1 MRAEA
6 PPRLQSL
13 VSDSPTEPDKG
24 KTSSPQT
31 RVPLSFSTTIFPR
44 LPTSFP
50 RSKPEEL
57 KLDSN
62 LIIQHGPISWDS
74 SIYHINRKGRGKL
87 GSHPA
92 GALLSHVALSHKSN
106 YHQLKVL
113 TDPELQLSN
122 LKGPRCTF
130 SEILPVVHDS
140 VQAWHPVF
148 MTSWGLK
155 LPMVCSSWVKPVNS
169 RDA

>member
-1 MRAEA
+1 MIKV
-6 PPRLQSL
+6 RLPL
-13 VSDSPTEPDKG
+13 CKPGSPFHFLLP
-24 KTSSPQT
+24 
-31 RVPLSFSTTIFPR
+31 FFPS

-57 KLDSN
+57 KLDSS

-113 TDPELQLSN
+113 TAPELQLSN
-122 LKGPRCTF
+122 LKGPCCTF
-130 SEILPVVHDS
+130 LPMVRDS
-140 VQAWHPVF
+140 VQAWHAVF
-148 MTSWGLK
+148 MMSSGLK
-155 LPMVCSSWVKPVNS
+155 LPMVCSSWIEPVNS
-169 RDA
+169 RDAWTGDCHGLHCYCCCC